1 MSLELE
7 IQKLTDAVQELT
19 GAIETL
25 MQRPVAAP
33 VAAPVPAPVV
43 EAPAPVA
50 APAAPVAAPVAAPAA
65 PVAAPVMP
73 AAPTFEPP
81 APTAPAA
88 SKAPFTDGKGLIT
101 YVMDVYKQL
110 GAEKGAGIQ
119 GVLTEMGLTNVNDV
133 RPTEY
138 DTFFAKVEALK

>member
-25 MQRPVAAP
+25 MQRPVAEP
-33 VAAPVPAPVV
+33 VAAPAPAPVV
-43 EAPAPVA
+43 ETP
-50 APAAPVAAPVAAPAA
+50 APVAAPAA

-81 APTAPAA
+81 APAAPAA

>member
-25 MQRPVAAP
+25 MQRPVAEP
-33 VAAPVPAPVV
+33 VAAPAPAPVPVV
-43 EAPAPVA
+43 EAP
-50 APAAPVAAPVAAPAA
+50 APVAAPAA

-81 APTAPAA
+81 APAAPAA
-88 SKAPFTDGKGLIT
+88 NKAPFTDGKGLIT

>member
-1 MSLELE
+1 MSLE
-7 IQKLTDAVQELT
+7 QKIEELT
-19 GAIETL
+19 AAIRNLDRNIVDGMMPILTRQTL
-25 MQRPVAAP
+25 QMINDDYKERE
-33 VAAPVPAPVV
+33 V
-43 EAPAPVA
+43 EALAPAP
-50 APAAPVAAPVAAPAA
+50 APVAAPAA

-81 APTAPAA
+81 APVAPAA

>member
-19 GAIETL
+19 GAIEML
-25 MQRPVAAP
+25 MQRPVAEP

-50 APAAPVAAPVAAPAA
+50 APAAPVAAPV
-65 PVAAPVMP
+65 MP

-81 APTAPAA
+81 APAAPAA

>member
-25 MQRPVAAP
+25 MQRPVAEP
-33 VAAPVPAPVV
+33 VAAPAPAPVV
-43 EAPAPVA
+43 EAP
-50 APAAPVAAPVAAPAA
+50 APVAAPAA

-81 APTAPAA
+81 APVAPAA
-88 SKAPFTDGKGLIT
+88 NKAPFTDGKGLIT

>member
-25 MQRPVAAP
+25 MQRPVAEP
-33 VAAPVPAPVV
+33 VAAPASAPVV
-43 EAPAPVA
+43 EAP
-50 APAAPVAAPVAAPAA
+50 APVAAPAA

>member
-25 MQRPVAAP
+25 MQRPIAEP
-33 VAAPVPAPVV
+33 VAAPAPAPVV
-43 EAPAPVA
+43 EAPAPV
-50 APAAPVAAPVAAPAA
+50 AA

-81 APTAPAA
+81 APAAPAA
-88 SKAPFTDGKGLIT
+88 NKAPFTDGKGLIT

>member
-25 MQRPVAAP
+25 MQRPVAEPVVAP
-33 VAAPVPAPVV
+33 ASATVV

-50 APAAPVAAPVAAPAA
+50 APVAAPI
-65 PVAAPVMP
+65 AAPVMP

>member
-25 MQRPVAAP
+25 MQRPVAEP
-33 VAAPVPAPVV
+33 VVAPVPAPVV
-43 EAPAPVA
+43 EAPAPV
-50 APAAPVAAPVAAPAA
+50 VAPAA

-81 APTAPAA
+81 APAAPAA

-133 RPTEY
+133 RPNEY

>member
-1 MSLELE
+1 MLEVKIE
-7 IQKLTDAVQELT
+7 ELT
-19 GAIETL
+19 KAVIALTELIGKIEAGKTVQPGIAVEVKPEIVQKMEAGAVVT
-25 MQRPVAAP
+25 PV
-33 VAAPVPAPVV
+33 
-43 EAPAPVA
+43 
-50 APAAPVAAPVAAPAA
+50 VAAPAA

-81 APTAPAA
+81 ASVAPAA
-88 SKAPFTDGKGLIT
+88 NKAPFTDGKGLIT

>member
-25 MQRPVAAP
+25 MQRPVAEP

-50 APAAPVAAPVAAPAA
+50 APAAPVAAPV
-65 PVAAPVMP
+65 MP

-81 APTAPAA
+81 APAAPAA

>member
-25 MQRPVAAP
+25 MQRPVAEPVTAP
-33 VAAPVPAPVV
+33 VAAPAPAPVV

-50 APAAPVAAPVAAPAA
+50 APAAPV
-65 PVAAPVMP
+65 MP

-81 APTAPAA
+81 ASVAPAA
-88 SKAPFTDGKGLIT
+88 NKAPFTDGKGLIA

-138 DTFFAKVEALK
+138 DAFFAKVEALK